1 MQLNI
6 KLINIMIIKRKK
18 ISTSEEYI
26 SFVRRFVTL
35 LDTELK
41 FYEDKEKNK
50 KDLSGL
56 ARQMPAIISLVNT
69 VGYLRGQDGIFLG
82 TRPSTENQNELRK
95 YEDFFENRLNKLI
108 DILISSDL
116 KKSYQERLE
125 SYFVKSRTKQKA
137 TII

>member
-1 MQLNI
+1 
-6 KLINIMIIKRKK
+6 
-18 ISTSEEYI
+18 
-26 SFVRRFVTL
+26 
-35 LDTELK
+35 
-41 FYEDKEKNK
+41 
-50 KDLSGL
+50 
-56 ARQMPAIISLVNT
+56 
-69 VGYLRGQDGIFLG
+69 
-82 TRPSTENQNELRK
+82 PSTENQNELRK